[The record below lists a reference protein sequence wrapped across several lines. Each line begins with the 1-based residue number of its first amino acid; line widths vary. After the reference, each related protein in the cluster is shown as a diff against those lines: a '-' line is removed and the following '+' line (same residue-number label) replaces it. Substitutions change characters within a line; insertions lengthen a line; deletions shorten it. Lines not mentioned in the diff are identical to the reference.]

1 MAKKKVPID
10 EILNMSS
17 QGYTDADII
26 KYLRSEGYSATEIND
41 AINQAKVKQELAR
54 TAGAGEEEEFP
65 LPEEQAEGEEYVGE
79 EGAEAETGEEMEP
92 SIMGQEEQAVGEE
105 YVGEEGQAPEY
116 AEAELPE
123 APAAE
128 GYAPAPEAEQA
139 YPYAY
144 AKPSSTEAM
153 EELAEEIIN
162 EKWQEFKT
170 KTGDVG
176 ELKTKIESRI
186 RQIDDRLRKLESAY
200 IKLQTAVVAQI
211 KQSNEQVK
219 GMSSE
224 VDVLQNTFSQILQPL
239 ISSVKELRDLT
250 EEIKG
255 KKTKIA
261 SEKLETA
268 MEKLEKISKPRT
280 TKPIKKIEEVSKK
293 TKAKTKKK

>member
-1 MAKKKVPID
+1 MAKKKIPID

-65 LPEEQAEGEEYVGE
+65 LPEEG
-79 EGAEAETGEEMEP
+79 ETGEEMEP
-92 SIMGQEEQAVGEE
+92 SIMEQEEQAEGEE

-116 AEAELPE
+116 TEEGELPE
-123 APAAE
+123 APAAGE

-170 KTGDVG
+170 KVGDIS
-176 ELKTKIESRI
+176 ELKTKVESRI

-219 GMSSE
+219 SMSSE

-293 TKAKTKKK
+293 TKTKAKKK